1 MLKLRIWYNLPR
13 TSLAPIIPVDIL
25 KHSYHCGGIM
35 DMELYVLTFK
45 STSCIVFLFLLSMQ
59 VILLL
64 FIYKCINEFSIKVS
78 VLELYVL

>member
-1 MLKLRIWYNLPR
+1 
-13 TSLAPIIPVDIL
+13 
-25 KHSYHCGGIM
+25 M

-78 VLELYVL
+78 VLELYVLGSLKVFGISNFSFLDYFWC